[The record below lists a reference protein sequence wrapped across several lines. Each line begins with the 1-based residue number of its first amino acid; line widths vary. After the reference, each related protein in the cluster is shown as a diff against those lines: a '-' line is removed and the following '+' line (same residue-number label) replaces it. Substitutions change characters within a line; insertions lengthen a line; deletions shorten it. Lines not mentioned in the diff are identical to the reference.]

1 MPTTGLRLPAPRR
14 GLEAVPTAGQ
24 PPPPGTR
31 LSPADKSTRVS
42 FLCSLQ
48 KYYGRKSPIG
58 RDVCRLRKTYY
69 NARHEASAQ
78 IDEIVGE
85 TASEA
90 DGSEASV
97 SEKENVHE
105 KDDDVIRCV
114 CGLHKDEGLMIQCDK
129 CMVSLGGHRPGPRP
143 SLFPDD
149 LSPVFF
155 LFPVILPAFP
165 PLPPLH
171 PPARFLGR
179 PDPGI
184 VWEGAAQSSTA
195 LCGPDAG
202 TARLRTCHLTRW
214 EGGHE

>member
-1 MPTTGLRLPAPRR
+1 M
-14 GLEAVPTAGQ
+14 
-24 PPPPGTR
+24 
-31 LSPADKSTRVS
+31 
-42 FLCSLQ
+42 FCFLQ

-90 DGSEASV
+90 DSSETSV

-129 CMVSLGGHRPGPRP
+129 CMVSPEQGTGLLLGGMVATWHKASG
-143 SLFPDD
+143 LD
-149 LSPVFF
+149 
-155 LFPVILPAFP
+155 LPAVQE
-165 PLPPLH
+165 L
-171 PPARFLGR
+171 
-179 PDPGI
+179 
-184 VWEGAAQSSTA
+184 
-195 LCGPDAG
+195 
-202 TARLRTCHLTRW
+202 
-214 EGGHE
+214 